1 MPADANGG
9 EGYSEEAN
17 YNGKDDGDT
26 DASDIISELGN
37 MTVKNAEELNSNLDD
52 EDKNKK

>member
-1 MPADANGG
+1 MAKTMAM
-9 EGYSEEAN
+9 
-17 YNGKDDGDT
+17 T